1 VGLNDSAAATTAGE
15 ALAIRGLAKTYGTFQ
30 AVKATDLSVG
40 AGRVFGFLG
49 PNGAGKTTT
58 IKIIGGLIAPTAGTV
73 SICGRDLLR
82 DPIGAKSLLGFVPDR
97 PFLYEKL
104 TGIEHLKFVSDLFGM
119 NGAEFARRSAEL
131 LSLFELSD
139 WGSQLIENYSH
150 GMKQRL
156 VMASAL
162 LHRPRLLV
170 VDEPMVGLDPKGAK
184 MVKEIFRLIAHRQ
197 GAAVFMSTHTMAV
210 AEEVCDEVAI
220 INEGTIVARGTVAE
234 LRASGG
240 GTDLEDVFLKLTGT
254 DETVPIETVL

>member
-1 VGLNDSAAATTAGE
+1 MTARALEIAGLK
-15 ALAIRGLAKTYGTFQ
+15 KTYGSFE
-30 AVKATDLSVG
+30 AVKGIDLALEG
-40 AGRVFGFLG
+40 GKVFGFLG

-58 IKIIGGLIAPTAGTV
+58 IRIIGGLITPTAGRIE
-73 SICGRDLLR
+73 ICGKDLAG
-82 DPIGAKSLLGFVPDR
+82 DPIGAKSVLGFVPDR

-104 TGIEHLKFVSDLFGM
+104 TGMEHLSFVGDLFGM
-119 NGAEFARRSAEL
+119 PAAEFGRRASEL
-131 LSLFELSD
+131 LALFELEK
-139 WGSQLIENYSH
+139 WGDSLIENYSH

-184 MVKEIFRLIAHRQ
+184 MLKEIFRLIAHRQ

-220 INEGTIVARGTVAE
+220 INEGRIVAQGTVAD
-234 LRASGG
+234 LKKDAGAAG
-240 GTDLEDVFLKLTGT
+240 LEDVFLMLTGT
-254 DETVPIETVL
+254 DETIPIESVL